1 MERRQIVKRV
11 IIRILILVAILAVIA
26 GAAEQFLTKSKA
38 PAVKYR
44 TTKITRDDLVSS
56 ISATG
61 TVEPQEVIDVGAQ
74 VAGQI
79 LSFGKDANGKTID
92 YGSTVEEGMILAQI
106 DDSLYSADLAS
117 ATAQVESAKAA
128 LQRDQADLVQ
138 LKARLDQ
145 AQRDWDRAQKIG
157 PSEALAQSSYDSYQ
171 SAFEIAKANVAVG
184 EAAILVSKA
193 SQLQAEAV
201 LQRAKRNLGY
211 CTIKSPVRGVV
222 IDRRVNIGQTVVASL
237 NAPSLFL
244 LAQDLTRMQVWV
256 IVNEVDIGK
265 ISPGQ
270 LTRFTVDAFP
280 GETFFGQVGK
290 VRWNASMTQNVVT
303 YTVEVITD
311 NSKGKLLPYLTAN
324 VQFELVRRPAVLQVV
339 NAALRWSPPMD
350 KISPEFMVKVPNK
363 PAPGN
368 ANRPRQAGSPPMGSA
383 EPKSNDGVL
392 WVMDQQQFRPIRV
405 RTGLSDGLMT
415 EVEGEGI
422 TEGLEVVIGQ
432 ETVSTSASDTTNP
445 FAPRI
450 RPTRPSGSGS
460 TGGTG
465 RPGPAGGRP

>member
-1 MERRQIVKRV
+1 MIRMMV
-11 IIRILILVAILAVIA
+11 RILLVVAVLAGIAFAAIQYLK
-26 GAAEQFLTKSKA
+26 KSNGQT
-38 PAVKYR
+38 VNYR
-44 TTKITRDDLVSS
+44 TAPITRGDLVSS

-117 ATAQVESAKAA
+117 STAQVEAARAA
-128 LQRDQADLVQ
+128 LQRDQADLEQ
-138 LKARLDQ
+138 LKAKLNQ
-145 AQRDWDRAQKIG
+145 TQRDWDRAQKLG
-157 PSEALAQSSYDSYQ
+157 PSEALAQSSYDSYK
-171 SAFEIAKANVAVG
+171 SAFEIARANVAVG
-184 EAAILVSKA
+184 DAAILQSKA
-193 SQLQAEAV
+193 SQLQAEAG
-201 LQRAKRNLGY
+201 LQRARRNLGY

-244 LAQDLTRMQVWV
+244 LAKDLTKMQVWV

-280 GETFFGQVGK
+280 GETFVGQVGK

-311 NSKGKLLPYLTAN
+311 NSKGRLLPYLTAN
-324 VQFELVRRPAVLQVV
+324 VQFEMIRRPAVLQVV
-339 NAALRWSPPMD
+339 NAALRWSPTID
-350 KISPEFMVKVPNK
+350 KVDPKYTDMIPNK
-363 PAPGN
+363 PAPGA
-368 ANRPRQAGSPPMGSA
+368 ANRPRPVGSPPVPTA
-383 EPKSNDGVL
+383 EPKSNEGVL

-405 RTGLSDGLMT
+405 TPGLSDGLMT
-415 EVEGEGI
+415 EVEGDGL

-432 ETVSTSASDTTNP
+432 VTVSAAGDTTNP

-450 RPTRPSGSGS
+450 RPTRSSGSGG
-460 TGGTG
+460 TGG
-465 RPGPAGGRP
+465 PGGPGGRP

>member
-1 MERRQIVKRV
+1 MMRMMV
-11 IIRILILVAILAVIA
+11 RILIVLAALAGIA
-26 GAAEQFLTKSKA
+26 FAAKQYLGKSNGQT
-38 PAVKYR
+38 VRYR
-44 TTKITRDDLVSS
+44 TAAITRGDLVSS

-61 TVEPQEVIDVGAQ
+61 TVEPQEVIDVGAR

-79 LSFGKDANGKTID
+79 LSFGKDANGKAID
-92 YGSTVEEGMILAQI
+92 YGSVVEEGMILAQI

-117 ATAQVESAKAA
+117 ATAQVEAAKAA
-128 LQRDQADLVQ
+128 LQRDQADLLQ
-138 LKARLDQ
+138 LKAKLNQ
-145 AQRDWDRAQKIG
+145 AQRDWDRAQKLG
-157 PSEALAQSSYDSYQ
+157 PSEALAQSSYDSYK
-171 SAFEIAKANVAVG
+171 SAFEIATANVAVG
-184 EAAILVSKA
+184 EAAILASKA

-201 LQRAKRNLGY
+201 LQRAKRNLSY

-311 NSKGKLLPYLTAN
+311 NSKGRLLPYLTAN

-339 NAALRWSPPMD
+339 NAALRWSPHSDKVPLEFMD
-350 KISPEFMVKVPNK
+350 KIPAK
-363 PAPGN
+363 PAPGA
-368 ANRPRQAGSPPMGSA
+368 ANRPRPAGSPPVPTA
-383 EPKSNDGVL
+383 EPKPNEGVL

-405 RTGLSDGLMT
+405 RTGLTDGLMT
-415 EVEGEGI
+415 EVEGEGL

-432 ETVSTSASDTTNP
+432 ETVSAAASDTTNP

-450 RPTRPSGSGS
+450 RPTRSSGSGS

-465 RPGPAGGRP
+465 GPGPAGGRP